1 MPKGVTSLNIKNE
14 NGSFTNVPIAVK
26 AENVKLNNGKNLED
40 SVAYLDTEKIDS
52 GIEAPVKTPLYQ
64 EDIVDHLNSSSS
76 ITPLSAAQGKVLQNE
91 IDTLKTAGSTPSD
104 TLSSEIID
112 IRNGAD
118 GKVYKSAGTAV
129 RSQLGAKEDKSNK
142 VTGKNPITGELLI
155 AGRNEKYPTI
165 NFLQQFYYDNS
176 QVDELIEQAKKQIG
190 TADWT
195 ELKDLR
201 TGADGK
207 QYDSAGL
214 AVRTNIQKVSDKVDD
229 LLISKA
235 DKATTLAGY
244 GIEDA
249 YTKEETAINFIKNIS
264 GAVEEVNLS
273 SKLLSKLSYVT
284 PQMFKDPDDI
294 DDTEAIQRAIDTGKS
309 VYIPR
314 GVYKVR
320 KIVIAGYNG
329 RIYGDGIDNT
339 IIKHNDTYTVDD
351 CIIHITENSNC
362 TLSSM
367 SVVGGSYIIKENGS
381 YSGKNYHGIM
391 VNKCNSGDKGSL
403 NIIDNVDV
411 CKCLGSGIYLAG
423 TDLGAC
429 NGCRISNVH
438 TYYNVE
444 YGLYNAGFG
453 NKVVNL
459 DTHQNHLDGLKIN
472 AGGFNVTNIKSWGNW
487 RDGINIDSVH
497 NKILAVVLSNVSP
510 QQNGRYGLIMG
521 NCNSCVIT
529 GLQSLANN
537 YISPKRLADGTQLYA
552 NTAGLIL
559 GEGNHNN
566 YIQGNITSGYE
577 NWNSIEDSSV
587 RIAGADNTNNVID
600 LSVCD
605 SMIGADMYNTAFN
618 PINYTDSKGTTHKLY
633 NYTQLPEYR
642 VIRQR
647 YDNPLNSIRING
659 KAINDTSMTNLVRNS
674 SVTNSYMKKTDGTN
688 YITMAD
694 NLSDTTSDILTLSLS
709 DYTELPKYTI
719 DALKALEDID
729 VAKVAYRRGYSLVLK
744 DFTNDVM
751 YIKFTAKVSEYK
763 AFGIF
768 PIVQVMYKNE
778 SGATKYEY
786 LDISLDYAK
795 TNVIFGTDYITKYIA
810 LDISKYKAMRNI
822 TVLPRLC
829 ITKLSDDIQDTATI
843 DIKEFSYKLC

>member
-1 MPKGVTSLNIKNE
+1 MNTMIFEVYKNTLKKTDGFNPVSAENKYTEIKLKFKSGDDWEKCNIVTATFFGNSIDNTYSVAAETENLTAVVKIPAAVLRNNSKINFGVSGMYDGENE
-14 NGSFTNVPIAVK
+14 KITIATNVVTV
-26 AENVKLNNGKNLED
+26 NV
-40 SVAYLDTEKIDS
+40 SR
-52 GIEAPVKTPLYQ
+52 GIIINDFANSELYRQ
-64 EDIVDHLNSSSS
+64 
-76 ITPLSAAQGKVLQNE
+76 VL
-91 IDTLKTAGSTPSD
+91 
-104 TLSSEIID
+104 EII
-112 IRNGAD
+112 
-118 GKVYKSAGTAV
+118 KKSDA
-129 RSQLGAKEDKSNK
+129 LN
-142 VTGKNPITGELLI
+142 
-155 AGRNEKYPTI
+155 
-165 NFLQQFYYDNS
+165 
-176 QVDELIEQAKKQIG
+176 
-190 TADWT
+190 
-195 ELKDLR
+195 
-201 TGADGK
+201 
-207 QYDSAGL
+207 
-214 AVRTNIQKVSDKVDD
+214 
-229 LLISKA
+229 KA

-249 YTKEETAINFIKNIS
+249 YTKEETAIKFIRNIS
-264 GAVEEVNLS
+264 GTVDEVDRS
-273 SKLLSKLSYVT
+273 SKLLSSLSYVT
-284 PQMFKDPDDI
+284 PQMFKYPDDI
-294 DDTEAIQRAIDTGKS
+294 DDTGSIQRAIDTGKS
-309 VYIPR
+309 VYIPG

-329 RIYGDGIDNT
+329 RIYGDGVDNT
-339 IIKHNDTYTVDD
+339 VIKHNDAYTNND
-351 CIIHITENSNC
+351 CIIHITDNSSC

-381 YSGKNYHGIM
+381 YSGTNYHGIM
-391 VNKCNSGDKGSL
+391 IDNCNSGDKGSL

-411 CKCLGSGIYLAG
+411 CKCLGTGIYLAG

-487 RDGINIDSVH
+487 RDGINMDNIH

-510 QQNGRYGLIMG
+510 QQNGRYGLIMS

-605 SMIGADMYNTAFN
+605 SMIGADMYNAAFK
-618 PINYTDSKGTTHKLY
+618 PINYTDSNGTTHELY
-633 NYTQLPEYR
+633 NYTKLPEYR

-647 YDNPLNSIRING
+647 YDNPLNIIKINS
-659 KAINDTSMTNLVRNS
+659 KTANDTSMLNLVRNS
-674 SVTNSYMKKTDGTN
+674 SVTNSYMKKTDKTN
-688 YITMAD
+688 YITMTD
-694 NLSDTTSDILTLSLS
+694 NLSEESDILTLSLS
-709 DYTELPKYTI
+709 DYAELPKYTI
-719 DALKALEDID
+719 DALKALENID

-744 DFTNDVM
+744 DFANDIM
-751 YIKFTAKVSEYK
+751 YLKLTAKVSEYK

-768 PIVQVMYKNE
+768 PIVQVSYQNE
-778 SGATKYEY
+778 SGITKYEY
-786 LDISLDYAK
+786 LDITLDYCK
-795 TNVIFGTDYITKYIA
+795 SNVIFGTDYVTKNIS
-810 LDISKYKAMRNI
+810 LDISKYKGMSI
-822 TVLPRLC
+822 TVFARLC
-829 ITKLSDDIQDTATI
+829 VTRLSDKIQDTSKI
-843 DIKEFSYKLC
+843 DIREFSYKLC